1 MHRSVLFIIALG
13 ASLVMLSSAFSEESS
28 DLFLKAYKDF
38 QAAEKLEREAKPRE
52 ALNKYRSAQQV
63 LQQISKSAPDWQPLV
78 VEYRLRKTLES
89 VARLEGDLTNVSQS
103 TEPPEGNLPEPDK
116 AKSLP
121 AAFST
126 EPVVTVKPPPAPKRT
141 VREPTRAAP
150 VDDNR
155 PVGRGGLS
163 VAEHELLDL
172 RRQLAQAQAENEKV
186 NERLLK
192 KSADLQSALLEVDKT
207 KVSVVELKGQLA
219 QAASSLEDL
228 KKDGVSLLEIREGLE
243 KKYAGTFKQFSDLQ
257 TDNEVLQ
264 EENERLLAKLE
275 RAAKYIADSDQIR
288 SGLLGER
295 RELDD
300 ARDKALAKVK
310 RIKDNSA
317 EIEKVVGENKR
328 LKSKL
333 EEVSQNTV
341 SKSEF
346 EKLAAEKKVLT
357 AKLEKATSDAAAE
370 EKALIAKLEKATS
383 DAAAEKDR
391 AVASL
396 QSDLHVANEK
406 LLEAEAR
413 ISRADE
419 QLGLLRKELNET
431 SGQLAQL
438 ELNPSDEKKL
448 AMENELLRGII
459 LRQIKEQTRRDDAK
473 KLIEQEIG
481 TPNAN
486 SDAIR
491 QQLTVLGAPVLQLTP
506 EERSVFK
513 EPVTLLTET
522 NAQNLEVT
530 VAISK
535 PGAEEVN
542 AKRILQEP
550 AESESMPE
558 NVRELV
564 QRAKTLF
571 QAKNYIEAEKFYQEI
586 VNKIPKSYFALS
598 NLGAVQIEG
607 GKLSAAEVTLKKAVK
622 INGNDSYAYTNLGI
636 AYSRQGKFGEAIGV
650 LHKAVAFNEEDAVAH
665 NYLGVCLGQ
674 SEQWNEAEIQ
684 LKRAIELK
692 PEYSDAHFNLAV
704 LYVTTEPPSLQLAK
718 EHYAKATAL
727 GAAPDA
733 SLERLIQ

>member
-38 QAAEKLEREAKPRE
+38 QAGEKLEREAKPQE
-52 ALNKYRSAQQV
+52 ALSKYRSAQKV

-89 VARLEGDLTNVSQS
+89 VARLEEDSTSVSQS

-116 AKSLP
+116 SKSLP
-121 AAFST
+121 AAFSN
-126 EPVVTVKPPPAPKRT
+126 EPVVTVKPPAVPKRI

-155 PVGRGGLS
+155 PVGRGGPS
-163 VAEHELLDL
+163 VAERELLDL
-172 RRQLAQAQAENEKV
+172 RRQLAQAQAENEKL

-219 QAASSLEDL
+219 QTASSLEDM

-243 KKYAGTFKQFSDLQ
+243 KKYAGIFKQFSDLQ

-288 SGLLGER
+288 SGLLAER

-317 EIEKVVGENKR
+317 EIERVTEEIKR

-333 EEVSQNTV
+333 VEVSQNTV

-357 AKLEKATSDAAAE
+357 TKLENVTSEA
-370 EKALIAKLEKATS
+370 I
-383 DAAAEKDR
+383 AEKDR
-391 AVASL
+391 AIASL
-396 QSDLHVANEK
+396 QSDLHIANDK
-406 LLEAEAR
+406 LLEAQAR
-413 ISRADE
+413 ISRGDDE
-419 QLGLLRKELNET
+419 LGLLHKELDET

-438 ELNPSDEKKL
+438 ELNATDEKKV

-459 LRQIKEQTRRDDAK
+459 LRQIKEQTKRDDAK

-481 TPNAN
+481 TPNVN

-513 EPVTLLTET
+513 EPVALLTEA
-522 NAQNLEVT
+522 NAQSLEVT

-535 PGAEEVN
+535 PAAEEVN

-550 AESESMPE
+550 AESESLSE
-558 NVRELV
+558 DVRELV

-571 QAKNYIEAEKFYQEI
+571 EVKNYIEAEKLYQEI
-586 VNKIPKSYFALS
+586 VEKIPNSYFALS

-607 GKLSAAEVTLKKAVK
+607 GKLSAAEVALKRAVK

-636 AYSRQGKFGEAIGV
+636 AYSRQGKFDEAIGV
-650 LHKAVAFNEEDAVAH
+650 LHKAVAFNKEDAVAN

-674 SEQWNEAEIQ
+674 GEQWNEAEIR

-704 LYVTTEPPSLQLAK
+704 LYATTQPPSLQLAK
-718 EHYAKATAL
+718 EHYVKATAL